1 MSTNDNQQLEIIHEY
16 SLKEAIA
23 DGLIVDLTSKYPE
36 LVKDAGFIWK
46 VLMTKRAFDRYVD
59 LNEKAKK
66 YHQSEKGRLWDILFG
81 LYIAIKKC
89 PSSETTLAFK
99 INTIVPN
106 EKDSYAM
113 EISKSL
119 LSDSF
124 NQDNFGDFGDFGD
137 NDEDDEDNEVV
148 KQLKTCFIKV
158 VIGVEEPEQPF
169 ITIMLAGED

>member
-1 MSTNDNQQLEIIHEY
+1 MSTNNNQQLEIIHEY
-16 SLKEAIA
+16 PIKEAIS

-46 VLMTKRAFDRYVD
+46 VLMTKRAFDRYVG

-66 YHQSEKGRLWDILFG
+66 YHQSEKGRLWDILFC

-89 PSSETTLAFK
+89 PPDETTLAFK
-99 INTIVPN
+99 INTIVPD
-106 EKDSYAM
+106 EKDSSAM
-113 EISKSL
+113 EISKNL

-124 NQDNFGDFGDFGD
+124 NQDDFG
-137 NDEDDEDNEVV
+137 DEDDEDNEVLR
-148 KQLKTCFIKV
+148 QLKTCFIKA

>member
-1 MSTNDNQQLEIIHEY
+1 MSTNNNQQLEIIHEY
-16 SLKEAIA
+16 PIKEAIS

-46 VLMTKRAFDRYVD
+46 VLMTKRAFDRYVG

-89 PSSETTLAFK
+89 PPDETTLAFK
-99 INTIVPN
+99 INTIVPD
-106 EKDSYAM
+106 EKDSSAM
-113 EISKSL
+113 EISKNL

-124 NQDNFGDFGDFGD
+124 NQDDFG
-137 NDEDDEDNEVV
+137 DEDDEDNEVLR
-148 KQLKTCFIKV
+148 QLKTCFIKA

>member
-16 SLKEAIA
+16 PVKEAIS

-36 LVKDAGFIWK
+36 LVKDAGFVWK
-46 VLMTKRAFDRYVD
+46 VLMTKRAFDRYVG

-89 PSSETTLAFK
+89 PPDETTLAFK
-99 INTIVPN
+99 INTIVPD
-106 EKDSYAM
+106 EKDSSAM
-113 EISKSL
+113 EISKNL

-124 NQDNFGDFGDFGD
+124 NQGDF
-137 NDEDDEDNEVV
+137 DDEDNEDNEDNEVFR
-148 KQLKTCFIKV
+148 QLKTCFIKA
-158 VIGVEEPEQPF
+158 VIGIEEPEQPF
-169 ITIMLAGED
+169 IAIMLAGED

>member
-1 MSTNDNQQLEIIHEY
+1 MSTNDSQQLEIIHEY
-16 SLKEAIA
+16 PVKEAIS

-46 VLMTKRAFDRYVD
+46 VLMTKRAFDRYVG

-89 PSSETTLAFK
+89 PPDETTLAFK
-99 INTIVPN
+99 INTIVPD
-106 EKDSYAM
+106 EKDSSAM
-113 EISKSL
+113 EISKNL

-124 NQDNFGDFGDFGD
+124 NQDDFG
-137 NDEDDEDNEVV
+137 DEDDEDNEVLR
-148 KQLKTCFIKV
+148 QLKTCFIKA

>member
-1 MSTNDNQQLEIIHEY
+1 MSTNNNQQLEIIHEY
-16 SLKEAIA
+16 PVKEAIS

-46 VLMTKRAFDRYVD
+46 VLMTKRAFDRYVG

-89 PSSETTLAFK
+89 PPDETTLAFK
-99 INTIVPN
+99 INTIVPD
-106 EKDSYAM
+106 EKDSSAM
-113 EISKSL
+113 EISKNL

-124 NQDNFGDFGDFGD
+124 NQDDFG
-137 NDEDDEDNEVV
+137 DEDDEDNEVLR
-148 KQLKTCFIKV
+148 QLKTCFIKA

>member
-1 MSTNDNQQLEIIHEY
+1 MSTNNNQQLEIIHEY
-16 SLKEAIA
+16 PVKEAIS

-46 VLMTKRAFDRYVD
+46 VLMTKRAFDRYVG

-66 YHQSEKGRLWDILFG
+66 YHQSEKGRLWDILFC

-89 PSSETTLAFK
+89 PPDETTLAFK
-99 INTIVPN
+99 INTIVPD
-106 EKDSYAM
+106 EKDSSAM
-113 EISKSL
+113 EISKNL

-124 NQDNFGDFGDFGD
+124 NQDDFG
-137 NDEDDEDNEVV
+137 DEDDEDNEVLR
-148 KQLKTCFIKV
+148 QLKTCFIKA